1 MTKPNRRDMFRL
13 GAAAGATLIAASG
26 RGARVAPPPGA
37 PPADDAW
44 SNSLGHGVESKPYG
58 SPSPFEKNVVRRYVP
73 WLSPTRDADASMTP
87 LQDQPG
93 IITSNGVFFERY
105 HAGVPQVDPKEFRL
119 MISGRVKKPLL
130 LTLDQLMRYPSV
142 SRIHFIECPANG
154 ATEWP
159 AAQLNS
165 LQLTHGMIGC
175 AEWTGV
181 LLSTLLDEAGLYPDS
196 RWVTATGSD
205 GAHMNRSLPMMKCLD
220 DCMIAW
226 GQNGEAVRPEQGYPA
241 RLVVPGWQG
250 NVNVKWLR
258 QIQVGREP
266 WITRE
271 ETSEYSELLG
281 DGTSLGFTWV
291 MDAKSVITFPCPE
304 KPLTQGPG
312 FYEIRGLA
320 WSGRGK
326 VKYVDISLDGGVNF
340 QRARLDN
347 PILDKCMT
355 RFTLPWWWDGKPAL
369 IQSRVTDETGYVQ
382 PTIVQKHKFWGTDP
396 VYENN
401 SIQTW
406 QVLASGAVNNV
417 QLS

>member
-1 MTKPNRRDMFRL
+1 MVRPAK
-13 GAAAGATLIAASG
+13 AAA
-26 RGARVAPPPGA
+26 APNA
-37 PPADDAW
+37 PPADNGW
-44 SNSLGHGVESKPYG
+44 SNSLGHGVVSRPYG
-58 SPSPFEKNVVRRYVP
+58 QPSRYEKDVVRRYVP
-73 WLSPTRDADASMTP
+73 WLSPTRDADASFTP

-93 IITSNGVFFERY
+93 IITSNGLFFERY
-105 HAGVPQVDPKEFRL
+105 HSGRPTIDPKNFRL

-130 LTLDQLMRYPSV
+130 LTLDQLMRFPSV

-181 LLSTLLDEAGLYPDS
+181 KLSTLLDEAGLYPGS
-196 RWVTATGSD
+196 RWVLPTGSD
-205 GAHMNRSLPMMKCLD
+205 GAHMDRSLPMVKCLD
-220 DCMIAW
+220 DCIIAW
-226 GQNGEAVRPEQGYPA
+226 GQNGEALRPEQGYPA

-258 QIQVGREP
+258 QLQVGREP

-271 ETSEYSELLG
+271 ETSEYSELLA
-281 DGTSLGFTWV
+281 DGKSLGFTWV
-291 MDAKSVITFPCPE
+291 MNAKSVITFPCPE
-304 KPLTQGPG
+304 KPLIGGSG
-312 FYEIRGLA
+312 FYELRGLA
-320 WSGRGK
+320 WSGNGK
-326 VKYVDISLDGGVNF
+326 VKHVDVSLDGGRNF
-340 QRARLDN
+340 QRAKLDN
-347 PILDKCMT
+347 PVLNKCLT

-406 QVLASGAVNNV
+406 QVLANGSVNNV